1 MVKAKQAPVTNA
13 LTIINVVV
21 FFILSFGGQTEDVY
35 YMLDHGAMYTPLFMQ
50 GEYYR
55 IFTSIFLHFGIE
67 HLVNNMI
74 TLVVFGYNLEPVL
87 GSVKTAIIFLISGL
101 GGNVLSLIT
110 ELYGASPAVSAGAS
124 GAIFGLTGSLL
135 CLTLIHRGR
144 IGDVTPRGMIIMVAL
159 SLYNGYTSEGV
170 DNMAHIGGLI
180 TGILLTLLVG
190 WKLKMNARTSFTR
203 RIDVD

>member
-1 MVKAKQAPVTNA
+1 MERAKYAPA
-13 LTIINVVV
+13 TITFAAINILV
-21 FFILSFGGQTEDVY
+21 FIVLSFGGQTEDVY
-35 YMLDHGAMYTPLFMQ
+35 YLLEHGAMYTPFIME

-55 IFTSIFLHFGIE
+55 MFISIFLHFGFE
-67 HLVNNMI
+67 HLMNNMI

-87 GSVKTAIIFLISGL
+87 GSVKTVLIYLISGI

-110 ELYGASPAVSAGAS
+110 EMSEVNPAVSAGAS

-144 IGDVTPRGMIIMVAL
+144 IGDVTRRGMLIMVAL
-159 SLYNGYTSEGV
+159 SLYTGYTNEGV

-180 TGILLTLLVG
+180 TGILLTLIVG
-190 WKLKMNARTSFTR
+190 WKLNINNCTSSGR
-203 RIDVD
+203 GGDMY